1 LAETA
6 GCGCCNVTSISSDGF
21 WSIIAATTNSNRA
34 TDLAAPEQV
43 GMYAVIRIGDASDL
57 IPSLDELLAIYR
69 IKQSAA
75 VLLQNE
81 MARRR
86 ALDQGTY
93 KSLRARVELV
103 RYVLYEH
110 QDIEW
115 KNLLVEWRKIKYYK
129 KSVTLSGV
137 LGEIDG
143 VMKSRYFSIT
153 LKMQQGLSRKFKGN
167 QISFG

>member
-1 LAETA
+1 
-6 GCGCCNVTSISSDGF
+6 
-21 WSIIAATTNSNRA
+21 
-34 TDLAAPEQV
+34 
-43 GMYAVIRIGDASDL
+43 MYAVIRIGDASDL
-57 IPSLDELLAIYR
+57 IPSLDELLSIYR

-86 ALDQGTY
+86 ALDQGAY
-93 KSLRARVELV
+93 KSLRDRVELV

-143 VMKSRYFSIT
+143 VMKSGIDFVVLAEHYKNGNCSRVFLNDPTYGENHSMQT
-153 LKMQQGLSRKFKGN
+153 LIAVTGATKHGHFYMKMVFLAAYSAL
-167 QISFG
+167 